1 MLCPTS
7 TVRFVPNGD
16 IACLEM
22 KEAANLRRPY
32 FLLAGL
38 CKEACKIGYNI
49 LNPMILFFLVLRG
62 SIDFDAVV
70 EYLRAS
76 GRRNFLGKN

>member
-62 SIDFDAVV
+62 SIDFD
-70 EYLRAS
+70 
-76 GRRNFLGKN
+76 